1 MDLEIEYLN
10 NNLTKENSKKL
21 LMEHIERMASGE
33 APFFSTTL
41 SLVYDTLVE
50 ESSPQTTASGSHP
63 GKSPGTGDQ
72 GVTGSTDHA
81 TNPASHANPP
91 STSTPTVTSPP
102 SPQTSSPT
110 LGSPSTAARLVWL
123 ECTKCGGYW
132 GLKDL
137 YEGVH
142 CPRCPEM
149 SVQEGRPRMKCR
161 SCNVTLETE
170 RADCIN
176 RNCRARFV

>member
-1 MDLEIEYLN
+1 MDVEIEFLH

-50 ESSPQTTASGSHP
+50 ESSPQTTTSGPHP

-72 GVTGSTDHA
+72 GVTDST
-81 TNPASHANPP
+81 SHANQP
-91 STSTPTVTSPP
+91 STSIPTVTSPP

-110 LGSPSTAARLVWL
+110 PGSPSTAARLAWL
-123 ECTKCGGYW
+123 QCTKCGGCW
-132 GLKDL
+132 GLKSL
-137 YEGVH
+137 YEGVY
-142 CPRCPEM
+142 CPKCPEM

-176 RNCRARFV
+176 RKCRARFV